1 MINHIYKIQINDFY
15 FVGEIN
21 ICFFFPFTRNRTLKR
36 ISNVF
41 VFVFQKAL
49 RTEKLRSF
57 WIYISRKKKLSYC
70 QYIELSIFC
79 MQKISVL
86 KKRFLSF

>member
-36 ISNVF
+36 ISNV
-41 VFVFQKAL
+41 VFGYIFHGRKNFRIVNILSFQYSAC
-49 RTEKLRSF
+49 
-57 WIYISRKKKLSYC
+57 KKFLS
-70 QYIELSIFC
+70 
-79 MQKISVL
+79 L
-86 KKRFLSF
+86 KKGF